1 MVADN
6 LIKIARSR
14 LGDKLE
20 HRWTNDRLVTII
32 DQGQKDFCKRSGVY
46 RKEVILPLAANVLR
60 YSLPEDCMEVNR
72 IEYMGTPIPLFSRND
87 LDEKRVTSNV
97 FVGIKD
103 NLNMSFIQF
112 HAKIPELGAT
122 IDIRAGESAVSDD
135 FVITPPLGV
144 VTDSD
149 DEDVIITPVYGV
161 LTGASTEIGDLPIS
175 DKFGELADSSW
186 FNEVEIGGDEFGV
199 TVDISVYEPSPGEEQ
214 SGLGFVTRSDLYEIS
229 GKYGIVGSIV
239 TEEQYVR
246 IFYTAIPPEVRLSR
260 SSLVIHDMWEAAMT
274 RYVVGTALQDDNDAN
289 NIQRGELEIA
299 KYDKEVLEAEA
310 LTSKDFS
317 RGQHDKLVTRMRR
330 I

>member
-72 IEYMGTPIPLFSRND
+72 IEYMGAPIPLFSRND
-87 LDEKRVTSNV
+87 LDENRITSQA

-103 NLNMSFIQF
+103 NLNMNFIQF
-112 HAKIPELGAT
+112 YPKVPELGAT
-122 IDIRAGESAVSDD
+122 VDIRMGESILTED
-135 FVITPPLGV
+135 FVVTPQLGV
-144 VTDSD
+144 VTDAD
-149 DEDVIITPVYGV
+149 QGIVIDPVFGV
-161 LTGASTEIGDLPIS
+161 LTGATTEIDDLPLS

-199 TVDISVYEPSPGEEQ
+199 TTDVDIYEPSPGEEQ
-214 SGLGFVTRSDLYEIS
+214 AGLGFVTRSDLYEIS
-229 GKYGIVGSIV
+229 GKYGITGSIV

-246 IFYTAIPPEVRLSR
+246 IFYTAIPPEVRLVR

-317 RGQHDKLVTRMRR
+317 RGQHDKLLTRMRR